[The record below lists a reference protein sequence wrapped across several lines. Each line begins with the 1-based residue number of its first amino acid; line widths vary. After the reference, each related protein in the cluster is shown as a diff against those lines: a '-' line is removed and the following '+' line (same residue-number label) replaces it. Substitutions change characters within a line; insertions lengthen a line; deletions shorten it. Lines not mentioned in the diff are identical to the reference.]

1 MHSTLPLHCAAD
13 WRERSPFSCYA
24 PLDQHT
30 AWWWRGGKQQARLP
44 SQCFEDCGQRS
55 VLRSSISQQP
65 GCLCDSAPMQS
76 CREKRRQSCA
86 AWTSI
91 GSGNWKCVERH
102 LHHRCYLLIL
112 VCKGPYYPAVT
123 AATCIRLL
131 TPVCFLLV
139 LPTFISALAS
149 ALFLVWWSCC
159 FMKSHF
165 LCSD

>member
-1 MHSTLPLHCAAD
+1 M
-13 WRERSPFSCYA
+13 
-24 PLDQHT
+24 
-30 AWWWRGGKQQARLP
+30 LP
-44 SQCFEDCGQRS
+44 STNTQLGDGAVASSKRDCHPSALKTVDREVCF
-55 VLRSSISQQP
+55 VLALASSLGACVTVLP
-65 GCLCDSAPMQS
+65 
-76 CREKRRQSCA
+76 CRAAGRRARQSCA